1 MVRIIGGRA
10 GRTLPYILPQ
20 VDQAR
25 KAGIPVLLLVPE
37 QYTLQAERELIA
49 GLNLPG
55 LLDVEVLSPRRL
67 TRRIRESGGHGPL
80 KPLAGA
86 GRSMAIAQA
95 LTLVQEELVYYKR
108 VALTPNLPA
117 KLSVLLADMQR
128 AGLTPETLRAQAETM
143 PSGALKLKEMDLAC
157 IWAAYLQVIDCS
169 FTDETMQQQDVA
181 RRLIPSGV
189 MNGAAVFV

>member
-1 MVRIIGGRA
+1 MMVRIIGGRA

-80 KPLAGA
+80 KPLDGA

-108 VALTPNLPA
+108 VALTPNLPE
-117 KLSVLLADMQR
+117 KLSVLIADMQR
-128 AGLTPETLRAQAETM
+128 AGLTPEAVAAHAEGLK
-143 PSGALKLKEMDLAC
+143 SGALKATEGDIAKV
-157 IWAAYLQVIDCS
+157 WAAYLDVIDGQ
-169 FTDETMQQQDVA
+169 FADETGRQEC
-181 RRLIPSGV
+181 RCFP
-189 MNGAAVFV
+189 